1 MTDLFSSIHP
11 QATSLIREALFI
23 AVVVLL
29 ASIALRLVGNLV
41 HWMAKR
47 LQAPPLAL
55 KPLSIGGRLIVFVIV
70 AGALIG
76 HYFDVDIFALLG
88 SIVAL
93 IGVGFVAV
101 WSTLSNML
109 CTLLLLTVRPFR
121 IGDEVEL
128 TPENLKGTV
137 VDLNLFFTTLLTV
150 DDRHVQIP
158 NNFFFQR
165 AIICRRGPGGA
176 SPGGD
181 GLASLQSEILA
192 PRQR

>member
-1 MTDLFSSIHP
+1 MTEFFSSLHP
-11 QATSLIREALFI
+11 QATTWIRETVFLS
-23 AVVVLL
+23 VVIVL

-41 HWMAKR
+41 HWLAKR

-55 KPLSIGGRLIVFVIV
+55 KPLSVAGRMIVFIVV
-70 AGALIG
+70 AGALVG

-88 SIVAL
+88 SIIAL

-128 TPENLKGTV
+128 TPENLKGRV
-137 VDLNLFFTTLLTV
+137 VDLNLFFTTLLTA
-150 DDRHVQIP
+150 DARYVQIP

-165 AIICRRGPGGA
+165 AIICRRGGDNPA
-176 SPGGD
+176 PGD
-181 GLASLQSEILA
+181 GLASLQSELMT

>member
-1 MTDLFSSIHP
+1 MTELFSSIQPH
-11 QATSLIREALFI
+11 ATSLIRETIFLS
-23 AVVVLL
+23 VVIVL
-29 ASIALRLVGNLV
+29 AGIALRLVGNLV
-41 HWMAKR
+41 HWLARR

-55 KPLSIGGRLIVFVIV
+55 KPLSIGGRMIVFVIV
-70 AGALIG
+70 AGALVG

-88 SIVAL
+88 SIIAL

-128 TPENLKGTV
+128 TPENLKGKV
-137 VDLNLFFTTLLTV
+137 IDLNLFFTTLLT
-150 DDRHVQIP
+150 DDGRHVQIP

-165 AIICRRGPGGA
+165 AIVCRRGEKGPDQGE
-176 SPGGD
+176 
-181 GLASLQSEILA
+181 GLASLQSGLLSS
-192 PRQR
+192 RQR